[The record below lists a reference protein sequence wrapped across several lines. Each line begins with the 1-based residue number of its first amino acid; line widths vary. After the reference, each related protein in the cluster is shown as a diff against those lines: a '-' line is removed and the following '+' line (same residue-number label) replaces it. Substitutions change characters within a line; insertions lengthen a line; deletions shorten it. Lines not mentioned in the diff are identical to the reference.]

1 MKLVK
6 DLTKR
11 EYELTYLLAG
21 DLLDA
26 EVAKIRKEIAD
37 LVSKLKGEVVEEADW
52 GRKRLA
58 YKVRFAGKGQEE
70 AIYTHLLIKFPAA
83 SAQKMNKELALNHQ
97 IMRHLLVIKEAESNV
112 VMPERKEHSDES

>member
-6 DLTKR
+6 DLTKK

-37 LVSKLKGEVVEEADW
+37 LVSKLKGKIVEEADW

-58 YKVRFAGKGQEE
+58 YKIRFASKGQEE
-70 AIYTHLLIKFPAA
+70 AIYTHLLIEFPAA
-83 SAQKMNKELALNHQ
+83 SAQKINRELALHHQ
-97 IMRHLLVIKEAESNV
+97 VMRHLLVIKEAASNV
-112 VMPERKEHSDES
+112 VLPENKEYNDES